1 MGKYLA
7 TWPKVPANQVW
18 KLIDEKMMVGPFLDS
33 LGRVKPNSESAANQV
48 LEPIGKDSGPGGQ
61 VFPLVRRHMGVLV
74 S

>member
-33 LGRVKPNSESAANQV
+33 LGRVKPNSESAAN
-48 LEPIGKDSGPGGQ
+48 
-61 VFPLVRRHMGVLV
+61 
-74 S
+74 